1 MSNPSR
7 FRTVVILLAVIVIIG
22 VALAL
27 GLRKTVTLD
36 IDGQSQSVTTYAF
49 TVGNLFH
56 EVEIPLSPVDQLSPS
71 IDMWLKNGDRVT
83 LTRAIP
89 AQILVNGQI
98 RSLYTADRTPTNL
111 LASVG
116 INVQKGDRV
125 LSNGQEIDPS
135 QPFPANSRSISLQI
149 SPLINYSLTIDGIR
163 TDLTSTASTL
173 GSALWAAGYTFFAT
187 DPLNPPANTPLTP
200 GLSSTLKPSQQVT
213 VHVQDAVVTTRTA
226 ATTVGGALIDAGLSL
241 QGLDYSI
248 PSPESPIP
256 SIPEIRLVRVNEE
269 VLVEQS
275 PLPFETQYQ
284 PDPDLEIDNQ
294 SILQTGEYGLSAQR
308 VRVRYEDGQE
318 TSRQQENQW
327 VARQPQPRIIG
338 YGTSVVMHSAVVDG
352 VPIQYWRAINMYA
365 TSYHPSNTGSTTAS
379 GLPLRKG
386 VAAVDTSLIPFY
398 TQMFVPGYGE
408 VIAADIGGGVI
419 GRWIDLG
426 YSDDDYVAWHQSVMV
441 YFLWPPPANIVWILP

>member
-327 VARQPQPRIIG
+327 VARQPQSRIIG